1 MPRQEER
8 LTLTIDLARKG
19 RDLVRTYVVPAQGEV
34 ATHASPFDAIG
45 DSYRAGDARGL
56 AALHGVLARGDRA
69 ELDASLTGGQLDRA
83 GAALFEALFGAE
95 EQWVPV
101 LRAAFRQPEPK
112 PRPDPCR
119 YPLRVRICSSD
130 RDPLLQG
137 LPWRAAMWTGRL
149 LLDEAWTFE
158 VCFDLDPE
166 PAVHFQAPGS
176 ILVIAPDLAGMAP
189 IGTAAHLRD
198 LGQVFEGLLPGH
210 AASPRFLVA
219 RTPAQIERALRGMQP
234 DIVYFYG
241 HGAVA
246 GGQLTLQL
254 GEGRPEPMLLRD
266 LARLIRER
274 PPRVVFLNGCQTGQA
289 GWHSAGAQLLPDVP
303 VVIANATTAWSEIAS
318 RFAVQWFGAWLR
330 EGLDPVAALHQLGG
344 RASTEGF
351 AWITPVVHTH
361 YSAFTTL
368 RSSAADRLPY
378 FPPEWL
384 DREEQRSRGF
394 GYISDLARDPRR
406 RVIAALA
413 YAPPGNSLERLPAQV
428 IARVESDA
436 GERLHIRHI
445 ALRFPEQRAPRDLAA
460 NLAHGLRLQLRHE
473 TTAPLQHVLRAHAPR
488 RIGDAVPILWLD
500 WGVFGEPPLRQPE
513 LSPEHVT
520 EWLKFVRNEIASICP
535 DEMRVIAT
543 VALEMEPSKIP
554 RLGSKLSALEADP
567 DFRNAKF
574 RVRTIPP
581 LKDVELGDILDYLEH
596 VDCPSDL
603 THELAGLIHRATQGR
618 YEETMSLL
626 KKGPPAWYPLR
637 DELQGGDPEQ
647 AAPGSW

>member
-1 MPRQEER
+1 MHRHEER
-8 LTLTIDLARKG
+8 LTLTIDLAR
-19 RDLVRTYVVPAQGEV
+19 RDHDLVRTYVVAAQGEV
-34 ATHASPFDAIG
+34 ATHASPFDSVGA
-45 DSYRAGDARGL
+45 SYRAGGACGL

-69 ELDASLTGGQLDRA
+69 EIEASLTGGELDRA
-83 GAALFEALFGAE
+83 GAALFEALFGAG

-101 LRAAFRQPEPK
+101 LRAAFRQPEPR

-119 YPLRVRICSSD
+119 YPLRVRICT

-158 VCFDLDPE
+158 VCCDLDPE
-166 PAVHFQAPGS
+166 HAVDFLAPGS
-176 ILVIAPDLAGMAP
+176 ILVIAPDFVGMAP

-198 LGQVFEGLLPGH
+198 LGQVFEGLSPGH
-210 AASPRFLVA
+210 TTSPHFRVA
-219 RTPAQIERALRGMQP
+219 RTPAQIEHALRGMRP

-241 HGAVA
+241 HGAVVND
-246 GGQLTLQL
+246 QLALYL
-254 GEGRPEPMLLRD
+254 GEGRPEPVLLRD
-266 LARLIRER
+266 LARLLREC
-274 PPRVVFLNGCQTGQA
+274 PPRVVFFNGCQTGQA

-303 VVIANATTAWSEIAS
+303 LVIANATTAWSKSAS

-344 RASTEGF
+344 SASTEGF
-351 AWITPVVHTH
+351 AWITPVVHSH
-361 YSAFTTL
+361 YRHFTTV
-368 RSSAADRLPY
+368 RSSAATRLPY
-378 FPPEWL
+378 FPADWL
-384 DREEQRSRGF
+384 DREEQRSRVF

-406 RVIAALA
+406 RVIAAIA
-413 YAPPGNSLERLPAQV
+413 YGPPGNSLERLPDQI

-445 ALRFPEQRAPRDLAA
+445 ALRFPEQRALQDLAA
-460 NLAHGLRLQLRHE
+460 NLAHGLKLQLRHE

-520 EWLKFVRNEIASICP
+520 EWLKFVRNEIASSCP
-535 DEMRVIAT
+535 DELRVIST
-543 VALEMEPSKIP
+543 IGLEMESSKIP
-554 RLGSKLSALEADP
+554 RLSARLSAFEADAN
-567 DFRNAKF
+567 FRNAKF

-581 LKDVELGDILDYLEH
+581 LKDVELSDVLDYLEH
-596 VDCPSDL
+596 VDCPAEL
-603 THELAGLIHRATQGR
+603 THELARLIQRATKGR
-618 YEETMSLL
+618 YEETVRLL

-637 DELQGGDPEQ
+637 DELQGGTPEQ
-647 AAPGSW
+647 EAHGGW